1 MLVSCAEFVSDNP
14 NQKSQY
20 CLDTIISD
28 AANRLIIKS
37 YDKKTIRLDATL
49 TLKNNNC
56 FRVNDNAITHINI
69 DVQSPYNQIAQ
80 HSHNAHIPIKYYI
93 ELSLVPNN
101 TISNAPKTSKETSK
115 TIHILTLENTH
126 TLENNIAI
134 LKATAQKTIT
144 VPMEHYDLT
153 QSKIIIGFVADSDYT
168 TIE

>member
-1 MLVSCAEFVSDNP
+1 MLASCAEFVSDNL

-20 CLDTIISD
+20 CLDTTVSD

-56 FRVNDNAITHINI
+56 FRVKDNAMTHITI
-69 DVQSPYNQIAQ
+69 DVQSPYNQIEQ

-93 ELSLVPNN
+93 ELSLVPKN
-101 TISNAPKTSKETSK
+101 TKSDTPETLK
-115 TIHILTLENTH
+115 TIHTLTLENTH

-134 LKATAQKTIT
+134 LKATGQKTIT
-144 VPMEHYDLT
+144 VPMEYYDLT